1 MGRAGAWAFQ
11 KDNGGREGLV
21 NRENWEKMVSLVLF
35 FCLFVLD
42 VADQKPVG
50 SADGNDQE
58 ETRRGKG
65 RNQRGEALSEELRA
79 GIKCG

>member
-21 NRENWEKMVSLVLF
+21 NREKWEKMVSLVF

-42 VADQKPVG
+42 VADPKPVC

-58 ETRRGKG
+58 ETRER
-65 RNQRGEALSEELRA
+65 
-79 GIKCG
+79 